1 MTGSPS
7 AEQYSS
13 TAGLLLREFSHRIN
27 NEFASA
33 IGMISLAAEHLGN
46 GEAKAA
52 LAAVQDQLHNYAR
65 VHHALQIPEHSS
77 RIDAATYLRQLCRA
91 ICSAKL
97 DAKGIKL
104 LLVERTFQMDFRTVL
119 AAGNSI
125 MSELITNSARHAF
138 GDNGGLIR
146 VELLPSATIIECR
159 VTDNGTGKPR
169 IRPGNGTKIVA
180 SLAKSLGGAIDQRF
194 GPRGATAVLISPAE

>member
-1 MTGSPS
+1 MIQVTGSPS

-27 NEFASA
+27 NELASA

-46 GEAKAA
+46 GEAKTT

-65 VHHALQIPEHSS
+65 VQHALQIPEHSS
-77 RIDAATYLRQLCRA
+77 RIDAAAYLRQLCRA
-91 ICSAKL
+91 ICFAKL

-104 LLVERTFQMDFRTVL
+104 LLVERTFQMDSERCWRL
-119 AAGNSI
+119 GLI

-138 GDNGGLIR
+138 GDNGGVIR
-146 VELLPSATIIECR
+146 VELLPSASIIECR
-159 VTDNGTGKPR
+159 VTDNGTSKPR
-169 IRPGNGTKIVA
+169 SRPGPAVPGQRIA
-180 SLAKSLGGAIDQRF
+180 SPQA
-194 GPRGATAVLISPAE
+194 GPRMPRWPP